1 MLKLTSKGLSGSCN
15 CALARDSRKS
25 KMVVYS
31 EQKSR
36 KKTCDLIQR
45 NVNNFLNP

>member
-1 MLKLTSKGLSGSCN
+1 MTSKGLSGSCN
-15 CALARDSRKS
+15 YAFARDANKS

-36 KKTCDLIQR
+36 KKTCDLPQR
-45 NVNNFLNP
+45 NMNNFLNP